1 MGCTIKLKER
11 ENYRIF
17 DNENDA
23 NDYIKANNI
32 IVDTDKEGNRFLRS
46 DTTHGSVCSIIQDS
60 HNRASEKI
68 GEVLAESRIND

>member
-32 IVDTDKEGNRFLRS
+32 VVDTDKEGNRFLRS
-46 DTTHGSVCSIIQDS
+46 DTTHESVCSIIQDS